1 MKNGRGGREQR
12 PGELGEHP
20 SPLDEMVDEYGK
32 WCRVCAVT
40 QQWDHEESG
49 VGERD
54 EGRDDE
60 AGGKGGQGAEQI
72 ERIDRVVGLAAE
84 LVG

>member
-1 MKNGRGGREQR
+1 
-12 PGELGEHP
+12 
-20 SPLDEMVDEYGK
+20 MVDEHSK
-32 WCRVCAVT
+32 WRRVCTVT
-40 QQWDHEESG
+40 QQWDREQRD

-72 ERIDRVVGLAAE
+72 ERIDRVIGLAAE
-84 LVG
+84 LAD